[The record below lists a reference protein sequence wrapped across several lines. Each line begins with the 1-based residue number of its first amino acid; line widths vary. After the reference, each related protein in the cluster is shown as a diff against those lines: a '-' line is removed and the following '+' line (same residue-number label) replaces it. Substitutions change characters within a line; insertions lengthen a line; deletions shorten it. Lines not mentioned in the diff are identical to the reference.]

1 MLAIFFC
8 RYYQCDSGGA
18 VNRKSSFWV
27 SHSFKPYIEK
37 LTLNV
42 PSSLQE
48 HQDTDDI
55 RIRFNPVTC
64 YAGNVSV
71 FSKVLFLRV
80 THKYSS
86 VNCNVC
92 NQAPQQ
98 LSSHHVFIVILPG
111 LK

>member
-1 MLAIFFC
+1 MLAIFC
-8 RYYQCDSGGA
+8 RYYEECDSGGA

-42 PSSLQE
+42 ASSLPE

-55 RIRFNPVTC
+55 RIRFNPVAC

-71 FSKVLFLRV
+71 FSKMLFLSV
-80 THKYSS
+80 THK
-86 VNCNVC
+86 
-92 NQAPQQ
+92 
-98 LSSHHVFIVILPG
+98 
-111 LK
+111 